1 MSEPSPG
8 TRPLQAAPELG
19 TIGRLLD
26 SSRSAVLFGVALTG
40 LLAWLLHLR
49 A

>member
-1 MSEPSPG
+1 MSEPSLG
-8 TRPLQAAPELG
+8 KRGLQAAPELG
-19 TIGRLLD
+19 VIGRLLD
-26 SSRSAVLFGVALTG
+26 SSRSAVLLGIALTG